1 MADEKLNTGP
11 AENISPEAAEPIA
24 TPEQA
29 AASEPQQEQTGP
41 AIPEPGDVVVSFD
54 KINELMAEKRQNAR
68 AEVEKAETPEAQE
81 AAAPGETPQPA
92 NTEEPKKP
100 RRGRPPKAE
109 KAATEN
115 QKSEKSAGARKGRP
129 PKADKT
135 APDKPKPSKR
145 DKVSRSD
152 GKAPDAKEPIKP
164 AQDTAPKETATAEQ
178 TAPEPTTP
186 PRPVEEGKLVYLK
199 LSEVHPFHTFR
210 PHPFKVRD
218 DAKMQEIVASI
229 RVNGVMV
236 PGLARPEKDGNGYEI
251 VAGHRRTHG
260 SELAGLAEMPFIVR
274 EMTDHE
280 AVQAM
285 KDSNKQRDGML
296 PSELAALLE
305 LEVEDIKHQGGR
317 LKGVAEGDVGKRS
330 VEIVGEAHEMNYK
343 KVMRYLRLNS
353 LVPELLD
360 KVDDKKMGFMP
371 AVELSYIKPKNQRLI
386 AVSID
391 GEQASPSLAQAKR
404 LRELDKEGKL
414 NGDVIDGILS
424 EQKKEDRGVIISTA
438 ELEKYFGKEV
448 TPAKMKE
455 QIMSLLDD
463 WKRKPDCFA
472 VKQYKKYKLASGKTA
487 KSILISCGA
496 RLAPFDIAELREIMS
511 YDELELDKL
520 GDEKTALF
528 FLISDTDSTYN
539 FIVAL
544 AFSQMFNLLCE
555 RADNKYGGRLPHHVR
570 VLWDEAANTGQVPG
584 LEKIVAVIRSR
595 EISLT
600 LFYQAMSQ
608 CKALYKD
615 HAETIMGNMDSI
627 VFLGGREAS
636 TLKDISENWLG
647 KATISMQTDSRT
659 RGQSESY
666 GLNTQRL
673 GRELLTTSEITT
685 MPGNKCLL
693 QLRGLPPFFSPKY
706 DLKQH
711 PNYRY
716 TAEHDSKR
724 NAFHLERLT
733 SRRLRL
739 KPEEEYTVYEV
750 DASDEDADIL
760 NYDDLDSADDFV

>member
-11 AENISPEAAEPIA
+11 AENISPEAAEPIT

-29 AASEPQQEQTGP
+29 TASEPRQEHTGP

-68 AEVEKAETPEAQE
+68 AEVEKAETPEAPE

-115 QKSEKSAGARKGRP
+115 QKAEKSAGARKGRP

-152 GKAPDAKEPIKP
+152 GKAPDAKEPVKP
-164 AQDTAPKETATAEQ
+164 TQDTSPKETATAEQ
-178 TAPEPTTP
+178 TTPEPTTP

-260 SELAGLAEMPFIVR
+260 SELAGLEEMPFIVR

-463 WKRKPDCFA
+463 WKE
-472 VKQYKKYKLASGKTA
+472 KQPPELAKAPKKQ
-487 KSILISCGA
+487 
-496 RLAPFDIAELREIMS
+496 
-511 YDELELDKL
+511 ELDK
-520 GDEKTALF
+520 
-528 FLISDTDSTYN
+528 
-539 FIVAL
+539 
-544 AFSQMFNLLCE
+544 
-555 RADNKYGGRLPHHVR
+555 
-570 VLWDEAANTGQVPG
+570 
-584 LEKIVAVIRSR
+584 
-595 EISLT
+595 
-600 LFYQAMSQ
+600 
-608 CKALYKD
+608 
-615 HAETIMGNMDSI
+615 
-627 VFLGGREAS
+627 
-636 TLKDISENWLG
+636 
-647 KATISMQTDSRT
+647 
-659 RGQSESY
+659 
-666 GLNTQRL
+666 
-673 GRELLTTSEITT
+673 
-685 MPGNKCLL
+685 
-693 QLRGLPPFFSPKY
+693 
-706 DLKQH
+706 
-711 PNYRY
+711 
-716 TAEHDSKR
+716 
-724 NAFHLERLT
+724 
-733 SRRLRL
+733 
-739 KPEEEYTVYEV
+739 
-750 DASDEDADIL
+750 
-760 NYDDLDSADDFV
+760 